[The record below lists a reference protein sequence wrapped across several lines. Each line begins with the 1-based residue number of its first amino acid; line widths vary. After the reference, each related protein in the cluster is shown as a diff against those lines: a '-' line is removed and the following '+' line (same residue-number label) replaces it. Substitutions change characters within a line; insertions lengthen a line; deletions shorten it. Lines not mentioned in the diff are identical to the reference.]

1 MKLKELENKKIV
13 ILGFGREGRD
23 TLSFLKKH
31 VSSKEI
37 RIVDPN
43 KEKNYAKEHD
53 DCDLIIKSPGIPFKI
68 LPQRILKKVTT
79 QTEIFL
85 QNCPSAVV
93 GVTGTKGKSTTASLI
108 YAVLKKGGIKAY
120 LVGNIGKPALSL
132 LPNLKSDSVVVY
144 EMSSFQLTNLKISP
158 KIAVLLNIYKEHLDY
173 HRSFSEYVAAKSN
186 IAKHQKPS
194 DYLIYNSKDSRL
206 KNIAQKSKA
215 KKIPIEG
222 KYYQLD
228 TEAARRVGEIFGIS
242 SQKIEA
248 AVKSFKPLPHRLEYV
263 GKFKGIEFYND
274 SLSTIPETAIEAL
287 DCLGDKVQTL
297 IAGGHDRGLDFEKLA
312 KRISRSKVETL
323 ILFPKTG
330 KRIWESLKDKKSN
343 IVRHFFTSSMEEA
356 VRLGYKHTKPGKTC
370 LLSPSSPSFGIF
382 KDYAERGE
390 AFKKFVKKFK
400 NAKIEA

>member
-23 TLSFLKKH
+23 TLSFLKKY
-31 VSSKEI
+31 VPSSEI
-37 RIVDPN
+37 KIVDPN
-43 KEKNYAKEHD
+43 KERDYAKKLN
-53 DCDLIIKSPGIPFKI
+53 DCNLIIKSPGIPFKV
-68 LPQRILKKVTT
+68 LSQKALKKITT

-108 YAVLKKGGIKAY
+108 YGVLKKGGVKAH

-132 LPNLKSDSVVVY
+132 LPRLKPDSAVVY

-173 HRSFSEYVAAKSN
+173 YRSFSEYVAAKSN
-186 IAKHQKPS
+186 ITKHQRPS
-194 DYLIYNSKDSRL
+194 DYLIYNSKDSRV
-206 KNIAQKSKA
+206 KDIAKKSRA
-215 KKIPIEG
+215 KKISIEG
-222 KYYQLD
+222 KYYQLNM
-228 TEAARRVGEIFGIS
+228 EAARRVGEIFKIP
-242 SQKIEA
+242 SQKIETA
-248 AVKSFKPLPHRLEYV
+248 IKSFKPLPHRLEYV
-263 GKFKGIEFYND
+263 GKFKGVEFYND
-274 SLSTIPETAIEAL
+274 SLSTIPEATMEAL
-287 DCLGDKVQTL
+287 DYLGGKVQTL
-297 IAGGHDRGLDFEKLA
+297 IAGGYDRGLDFEKLA
-312 KRISRSKVETL
+312 ERISRSKVETL

-330 KRIWESLKDKKSN
+330 EKIWGSLKDKKSN

-356 VRLGYKHTKPGKTC
+356 VRLGYKYTKSGKVC

>member
-43 KEKNYAKEHD
+43 KEKNYAKELD

-206 KNIAQKSKA
+206 KI
-215 KKIPIEG
+215 
-222 KYYQLD
+222 
-228 TEAARRVGEIFGIS
+228 
-242 SQKIEA
+242 
-248 AVKSFKPLPHRLEYV
+248 
-263 GKFKGIEFYND
+263 
-274 SLSTIPETAIEAL
+274 
-287 DCLGDKVQTL
+287 
-297 IAGGHDRGLDFEKLA
+297 
-312 KRISRSKVETL
+312 
-323 ILFPKTG
+323 
-330 KRIWESLKDKKSN
+330 
-343 IVRHFFTSSMEEA
+343 
-356 VRLGYKHTKPGKTC
+356 
-370 LLSPSSPSFGIF
+370 
-382 KDYAERGE
+382 
-390 AFKKFVKKFK
+390 
-400 NAKIEA
+400 